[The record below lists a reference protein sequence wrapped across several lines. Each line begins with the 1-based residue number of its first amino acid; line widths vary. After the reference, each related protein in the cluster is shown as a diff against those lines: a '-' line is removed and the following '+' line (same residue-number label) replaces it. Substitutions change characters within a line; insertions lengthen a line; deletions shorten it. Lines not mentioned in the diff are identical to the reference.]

1 MASQRVAG
9 IAYVKVD
16 GQLYPLRG
24 NLTIAPAAVSRS
36 GIAGQDRVHGY
47 SENPIVPYIEGDFT
61 LTPDW
66 TVDAVTGITNSTVQ
80 AELANGRVYVLQ
92 SAWQAGEI
100 DLNAKDGQAKIR
112 FEGLVCIE
120 LT

>member
-24 NLTIAPAAVSRS
+24 NLTVMPSATARA

-47 SENPIVPYIEGDFT
+47 SENPLVPYIEGDFT
-61 LTPDW
+61 LTADW
-66 TVDAVTGITNSTVQ
+66 TVDAVTGITNSTIQ
-80 AELANGRVYVLQ
+80 AELANGRVYVLS

-100 DLNAKDGQAKIR
+100 DLNTKDGQAKIR
-112 FEGLVCIE
+112 FEGMSCIE
-120 LT
+120 LA